1 MYTLFDHTADA
12 GLQVSAPDLPTLFAD
27 AARGLSALIIE
38 NPQDIQP
45 RVPDEIRIEGEQTD
59 FLLFDWLNE
68 LLYRFDTGQMLFG
81 EFSIAV
87 DPRGLVARVKGEKFD
102 PARHRAAHE
111 VKAITYHQLGVEQTA
126 DGWEARVIVDI

>member
-45 RVPDEIRIEGEQTD
+45 RATEEIRVEGAQTD

-68 LLYRFDTGQMLFG
+68 LLYRFDTGQMLFA
-81 EFSIAV
+81 EFSISLG
-87 DPRGLVARVKGEKFD
+87 PEGLVATVKGEKFD

-111 VKAITYHQLGVEQTA
+111 VKAITYHQLGVEQTPN
-126 DGWEARVIVDI
+126 GWEARVIVDI